1 MMTIRL
7 GSARQPSVCIVM
19 LSALLAV
26 VLLYLGLSPVT
37 AALAAMSWIGLGT
50 AGAWLIETLIGG
62 LLPRHRVLLALGPG
76 PVLGLGLAVFIYL
89 LVRGGPFGLVT
100 VIALIL
106 GGTLLWSRSGGDLEA
121 LSTSTHFA
129 VMMLG
134 SALLANSKEFPN
146 LLATSVALLSAVLIF
161 GVSKHLLW
169 RAVSI
174 AAVAGVLAHDVVTRP
189 SYWWWSSDDTTTLSG
204 IGTMIIERGVVAD
217 VAGWSTAAHH
227 WLLHAWLALW
237 NLLSFGQIF
246 ETYLIAWPL
255 MAAVSMFA
263 SLWLSVELLL
273 KRPVGMLV
281 FIVVST
287 VMAGLVRLDWSA
299 PQEQQP
305 FLFAL
310 IATSALWLDARE
322 RSEQR
327 GRLRTAVGALLLLVV
342 IPAVLF
348 VLKPSLLVAYSLLLL
363 GTGLVHIGYGSGR
376 RAAIAAAISLV
387 AVFAGLF
394 VLRVS
399 DSWITSRSFTSFG
412 VRWFP
417 RDLGW
422 CSEASMAGSLAC
434 VLSLQVVLFVGATL
448 SVVVLFALR
457 RSDTRQVS
465 LVVLLP
471 LVVAYLPLRYFI
483 SSGVGSGAPS
493 FYRLSEMTLMV
504 VMALAIATVLS
515 ENRIQLRAVVV
526 FIAMAVAITLAS
538 RGPSEIYDR
547 VDSLLTSISLL
558 RYLNPADVIAL
569 VLVALISLFLAKTRL
584 FTNVSEMRFGGL
596 ALGAL
601 LLVSLL
607 PVVRLGIDS
616 ATSEIDTT
624 RLSRPADFGPGDI
637 EEVGEWIRHNTEPG
651 TLLATNYLCPENRMN
666 ECSKPPTSVECP
678 RTEPALMASWALTA
692 LSHREFYYLSQM
704 WDLHSSFCLEHMT
717 STRLGNALS
726 RSAIADLKNLGVTYY
741 VASRD
746 HTNPQVWV
754 RLLGSSELQTKH
766 FAVVSLKKLE
776 TQVLD

>member
-1 MMTIRL
+1 MSIRL
-7 GSARQPSVCIVM
+7 GSVSRASAFVAP
-19 LSALLAV
+19 LTALLAL
-26 VLLYLGLSPVT
+26 VLMYLGLSPLT
-37 AALAAMSWIGLGT
+37 AVLAATSWVALGT
-50 AGAWLIETLIGG
+50 AGGWLIEELIGG
-62 LLPRHRVLLALGPG
+62 VLTRHRVLLALGPG

-89 LVRGGPFGLVT
+89 SVRGGPLGLVT
-100 VIALIL
+100 IIALVL
-106 GGTLLWSRSGGDLEA
+106 GATLLWWRSVGDLRA
-121 LSTSTHFA
+121 PSTSTHFA
-129 VMMLG
+129 VVMLG

-146 LLATSVALLSAVLIF
+146 LLATSVALLTAVLVSS
-161 GVSKHLLW
+161 VSKQLLW
-169 RAVSI
+169 RAVSV
-174 AAVAGVLAHDVVTRP
+174 AAVVGVLAHDVVTRP

-204 IGTMIIERGVVAD
+204 IGTMIIERGVVTD
-217 VAGWSTAAHH
+217 VAGWSTTAHH

-255 MAAVSMFA
+255 VASVSMFA

-273 KRPVGMLV
+273 KRSVGVPIFV
-281 FIVVST
+281 FVST
-287 VMAGLVRLDWSA
+287 VTAGLVRLDWSA

-305 FLFAL
+305 FLFAM
-310 IATSALWLDARE
+310 IASSALWFNARE
-322 RSEQR
+322 RCVQR
-327 GRLRTAVGALLLLVV
+327 GMLRTVVGALFLLAI

-363 GTGLVHIGYGSGR
+363 GTGLVHFGYGSGR
-376 RAAIAAAISLV
+376 RTFIAAAISLV
-387 AVFAGLF
+387 AVFGGLF
-394 VLRVS
+394 VLRVG

-434 VLSLQVVLFVGATL
+434 VLSLQVVLFVGAAL
-448 SVVVLFALR
+448 SVVVLSALR
-457 RSDTRQVS
+457 PSSAERVS

-471 LVVAYLPLRYFI
+471 LVMAYLPLRYFI

-493 FYRLSEMTLMV
+493 FYRLSEMTLMA
-504 VMALAIATVLS
+504 VMALAIAIVLS

-526 FIAMAVAITLAS
+526 LVAIAAAITLVS

-547 VDSLLTSISLL
+547 VDLLLVSVSFL
-558 RYLNPADVIAL
+558 RYLNPADVLAL
-569 VLVALISLFLAKTRL
+569 CLAAVTATLVTRTRL
-584 FTNVSEMRFGGL
+584 LTNTSEMRYGGL

-607 PVVRLGIDS
+607 PVARLVTDS
-616 ATSEIDTT
+616 ATSKIDST

-637 EEVGEWIRHNTEPG
+637 EEVGDWIRQNTEPG
-651 TLLATNYLCPENRMN
+651 TLLATNYLCPENRLS
-666 ECSKPPTSVECP
+666 ECSKPPTVVECP

-704 WDLHSSFCLEHMT
+704 WDLHSSFYLEHMT

-726 RSAIADLKNLGVTYY
+726 RLAITDLKDVGVTYY

-746 HTNPQVWV
+746 HTNPQVWL
-754 RLLGSSELQTKH
+754 RLLDSSELQTEH

-776 TQVLD
+776 TQVIN